1 MSLPRSRHWAP
12 ALALLTALLA
22 PGAPQAARPGTEITC
37 ADIPDFTELFFSKH
51 LRVQQLND
59 EIRNQTAR
67 KFLQNLD
74 PQRLLF
80 LEHEAERLEQE
91 LGELFQETS
100 AGDCSRLLALREE
113 VVARNLEIERF
124 VKRFAGAADYTL
136 DENAELV
143 ADPDERGHPQD
154 GAAREALLR
163 VLVHFQIADYLEDEL
178 SLAEAQKRLLHRY
191 ELRTRRAREITD
203 QDLYS
208 AFLDTFAR
216 TLDPHSSYFSPDF
229 FEDFQIQMQLSL
241 EGIGVAL
248 GEEDGYSIV
257 RRVIPGGA
265 TDRSKALQTDDRI
278 VSVAEADGDPV
289 DVVDMALRDVV
300 RLIRGKKGTLVRLGV
315 QRGAERLQVAIVRDK
330 IDLEQQAAKMRIEEM
345 QVEGQSLR
353 LAALDFPL
361 FYGGTGRPGERL
373 GSRDLLRLLQQ
384 ARSEQVD
391 GLLLDLSSN
400 SGGVLEDAVRITGFF
415 LCRGNVVA
423 VRNTVSPN
431 SLEVYTDPSP
441 CGKRRGLEI
450 LYRGPMV
457 VLTSRISASASEI
470 LAGAM
475 QDYQRAVIVGDGH
488 TFGKGSVQTVFP
500 FEQKTAGRD
509 LGAIKLTTGLY
520 FRPSGASTQL
530 RGVESDIVLPSL
542 FASDR
547 FGERAS
553 ENALPAQSIPPFAG
567 KSAGGYQPIGGE
579 LLAELA
585 RRSAARVA
593 DDPDFEEIREKIAER
608 EADDGILRLG
618 EIIAERRERRAE
630 EEAEK
635 AEAAEAAQEPESAE
649 AELAQAGADSN
660 TGDDEEPSPQQ
671 QEALRIL
678 ADLVLLSR

>member
-1 MSLPRSRHWAP
+1 MALPRSRHWAP
-12 ALALLTALLA
+12 ALVLLTALLA
-22 PGAPQAARPGTEITC
+22 PGAPFAARPGAEITC

-51 LRVQQLND
+51 LRVQQLSD
-59 EIRNQTAR
+59 EIRNQTAS

-80 LEHEAERLEQE
+80 LEHEAKRLEQE

-100 AGDCSRLLALREE
+100 AGNCSRLLALREE

-124 VKRFAGAADYTL
+124 VKDFAGAADYTL
-136 DENAELV
+136 DESAELV

-154 GAAREALLR
+154 DAAREALLR

-178 SLAEAQKRLLHRY
+178 SLDEAQKRLLHRY

-361 FYGGTGRPGERL
+361 FYGNTGGPGERL

-400 SGGVLEDAVRITGFF
+400 SGGLLPDAVRITGFF
-415 LCRGNVVA
+415 LRRGNVVA
-423 VRNTVSPN
+423 VQDSESPRD
-431 SLEVYTDPSP
+431 LYVMADPH
-441 CGKRRGLEI
+441 RDI
-450 LYRGPMV
+450 LYKGPMV

-475 QDYQRAVIVGDGH
+475 QDYRRAVIVGDGH

-500 FEQKTAGRD
+500 FEQKTAGRN

-553 ENALPAQSIPPFAG
+553 ENALPAQSIPPFTG
-567 KSAGGYQPIGGE
+567 QSAGGYAPIGGE
-579 LLAELA
+579 MLSELA

-618 EIIAERRERRAE
+618 EIIAERRERRAA

-635 AEAAEAAQEPESAE
+635 AENAEE
-649 AELAQAGADSN
+649 AEN
-660 TGDDEEPSPQQ
+660 TENIETEDEDPTPQQ

>member
-1 MSLPRSRHWAP
+1 MPLPRSRHWAP

-22 PGAPQAARPGTEITC
+22 PGAPEAVRPGAEITC

-51 LRVQQLND
+51 LRVQQLSE

-80 LEHEAERLEQE
+80 LEHEAKFLEQE
-91 LGELFQETS
+91 LGVLFQETS

-124 VKRFAGAADYTL
+124 VKDYAGAADYAL
-136 DENAELV
+136 DESVELI

-154 GAAREALLR
+154 RAAREALLR

-178 SLAEAQKRLLHRY
+178 SLDQAQERLLHRY
-191 ELRTRRAREITD
+191 QLRTRRAREITE

-257 RRVIPGGA
+257 RRIIPGGA
-265 TDRSKALQTDDRI
+265 TDRSKALQPDDRI
-278 VSVAEADGDPV
+278 VSVAEADGEAV

-330 IDLEQQAAKMRIEEM
+330 VDLEQQAAKMRIEEM
-345 QVEGQSLR
+345 QVEGHSLR

-373 GSRDLLRLLQQ
+373 GSRDLLRLLQE
-384 ARSEQVD
+384 ARGEQVD

-423 VRNTVSPN
+423 VQNTMSPR

-441 CGKRRGLEI
+441 CKKRHGPGI
-450 LYRGPMV
+450 LYKGPMV

-475 QDYQRAVIVGDGH
+475 QDYGRAVVVGDGH

-500 FEQKTAGRD
+500 FQQKTAGRD

-553 ENALPAQSIPPFAG
+553 ENALPAQSIPPFTG
-567 KSAGGYQPIGGE
+567 KGAGGYQPIGGE

-618 EIIAERRERRAE
+618 EIIAERREKRAA

-635 AEAAEAAQEPESAE
+635 AEEAETAE
-649 AELAQAGADSN
+649 TELAQESEGAED
-660 TGDDEEPSPQQ
+660 DDEDPTPQQ